1 MYRNHPISVMQ
12 MQGKYTKNDN
22 DEQLLFTNTRTESV
36 QSSGDDSEQRLLRQ
50 NLMSVSSKQIKY
62 RKKNDYQDND
72 KY

>member
-1 MYRNHPISVMQ
+1 MQ

>member
-1 MYRNHPISVMQ
+1 MQ
-12 MQGKYTKNDN
+12 LQGKYTKNDN